1 MKKNSLTTAIIA
13 GVAGVAGL
21 VGVAGAVNL
30 NPDGL
35 GQVLLYP
42 YYTVNGGNSTHIAVV
57 NTTNS
62 VKAVKV
68 RFLESVNSAEVL
80 DFNLY
85 LSPYDVWGAEIQ
97 ADGTSGASL
106 RITDTSC
113 TVPKISTGQ
122 PFVDYEFAH
131 NTEDAL
137 AGLGL
142 VRTRQGHVEI
152 IEMGV
157 VTGALAAAATHT
169 SGGTPANCNA
179 LVNAW
184 DGGAWFA
191 DPNANIETPNGGLF
205 GSAVI
210 VSGEWGRTLS
220 YNADAI
226 DGFFTVPGANLHFNP
241 GDVNPTLAQTDNGSG
256 VATARIFSNGSLYQ
270 IDYPATFVDAVSAV
284 LTSRYIYN
292 EYFISPALAASS
304 EWVVTFPTK
313 RQHVAEDEGAA
324 RSSFRLPFTN
334 KFTRTGSCHAY
345 DIRYWDREERTTT
358 TRLIPSPPPPVS
370 GFGLC
375 FEANVIAFG
384 QELGSS
390 TPTNILSAV
399 PALGAVGLTPF
410 AFNEGWARLE
420 LDDPN
425 VAGFQYWLPALDG
438 QSLIGQPV
446 SGFWASELVNTDV
459 GEGVRI
465 NYGVIHKHR
474 HSRDCRINTATS
486 GSVSSAA
493 LACPSL

>member
-57 NTTNS
+57 NTTDR

-106 RITDTSC
+106 HINDTSC
-113 TVPKISTGQ
+113 TVPKISNGT
-122 PFVDYEFAH
+122 PFVDYEFAY
-131 NTEDAL
+131 NTPDVL

-142 VRTRQGHVEI
+142 ARTRQGHVEI
-152 IEMGV
+152 IEMGN
-157 VTGALAAAATHT
+157 VTGALAAAATHN

-179 LVNAW
+179 LVSAW

-191 DPNANIETPNGGLF
+191 DPNASIETPNGGLF

-226 DGFFTVPGANLHFNP
+226 DGFFTVPGANLHFPP
-241 GDVNPTLAQTDNGSG
+241 GDVNPTLAQADNGG
-256 VATARIFSNGSLYQ
+256 VATARIFSNGALYQ
-270 IDYPATFVDAVSAV
+270 IDYTATRVDAVSAV

-292 EYFISPALAASS
+292 EFFISPALAASS

-313 RQHVAEDEGAA
+313 RQHIHTGSA
-324 RSSFRLPFTN
+324 SYPLPFTAPL
-334 KFTRTGSCHAY
+334 TRSGSCHAY

-375 FEANVIAFG
+375 YEANVVAFG
-384 QELGSS
+384 QELGAS
-390 TPTNILSAV
+390 TPTNILAAT
-399 PALGAVGLTPF
+399 PALGAMGLTPF
-410 AFNEGWARLE
+410 AFNEGWARIE
-420 LDDPN
+420 FDDPN
-425 VAGFQYWLPALDG
+425 VAGFQYWLPAPLGGD
-438 QSLIGQPV
+438 QALIGQPV

-465 NYGVIHKHR
+465 NYGVVHKHR
-474 HSRDCRINTATS
+474 HSRDCRVNPTVGGTS
-486 GSVSSAA
+486 GSISSAA

>member
-1 MKKNSLTTAIIA
+1 
-13 GVAGVAGL
+13 
-21 VGVAGAVNL
+21 
-30 NPDGL
+30 
-35 GQVLLYP
+35 
-42 YYTVNGGNSTHIAVV
+42 
-57 NTTNS
+57 
-62 VKAVKV
+62 
-68 RFLESVNSAEVL
+68 
-80 DFNLY
+80 
-85 LSPYDVWGAEIQ
+85 
-97 ADGTSGASL
+97 ADGTTGASL
-106 RITDTSC
+106 RINDTSC

-137 AGLGL
+137 ADLGL
-142 VRTRQGHVEI
+142 VRARQGHVEI

-157 VTGALAAAATHT
+157 VTGALATAATHT
-169 SGGTPANCNA
+169 AAGVPANCNA
-179 LVNAW
+179 LVTAW
-184 DGGAWFA
+184 DNGVWATVSWGE
-191 DPNANIETPNGGLF
+191 NITTPNGGLF

-226 DGFFTVPGANLHFNP
+226 DGYYTVPGGNLHFPP
-241 GDVNPTLAQTDNGSG
+241 GDVSPTLGYADNGG
-256 VATARIFSNGSLYQ
+256 AATARIFSNGSLYQ
-270 IDYPATFVDAVSAV
+270 INYPANVVDAVSAV

-292 EYFISPALAASS
+292 EYFLDPALGASS

-313 RQHVAEDEGAA
+313 RLHVAEDEGASL
-324 RSSFRLPFTN
+324 SSFRLPFTA
-334 KFTRTGSCHAY
+334 KFGSRGSCHAY
-345 DIRYWDREERTTT
+345 DIKYWDREERSTT

-384 QELGSS
+384 QELGAS

-410 AFNEGWARLE
+410 QFNEGWARLE
-420 LDDPN
+420 FDDPN
-425 VAGFQYWLPALDG
+425 AGGFQYWLPAPDG

-493 LACPSL
+493 PVCTSR

>member
-42 YYTVNGGNSTHIAVV
+42 YYTVNGGNSTHISVV

-131 NTEDAL
+131 NTEDDL
-137 AGLGL
+137 SGLGL

-157 VTGALAAAATHT
+157 VTGALATAATHT
-169 SGGTPANCNA
+169 SAGVPANCNA
-179 LVNAW
+179 LVAAW
-184 DGGAWFA
+184 DGGAWSA
-191 DPNANIETPNGGLF
+191 NPGTNIETPNGGLF

-226 DGFFTVPGANLHFNP
+226 DGFYTIPGGHLHFLP
-241 GDVNPTLAQTDNGSG
+241 GDVGPTLAEAANTLTT
-256 VATARIFSNGSLYQ
+256 ATARIFSNGSLYQ
-270 IDYPATFVDAVSAV
+270 IDYDAGVVDSVSAV
-284 LTSRYIYN
+284 LASRYIYN

-313 RQHVAEDEGAA
+313 RLHVFTLQ
-324 RSSFRLPFTN
+324 SSYRLPFTAA
-334 KFTRTGSCHAY
+334 FGTRGSCHAY
-345 DIRYWDREERTTT
+345 DIKYWDREERTTT
-358 TRLIPSPPPPVS
+358 TRLIPSPPPPVA

-384 QELGSS
+384 QELGAS

-410 AFNEGWARLE
+410 AFNEGWARME

-425 VAGFQYWLPALDG
+425 TAGFQYWLPAADG
-438 QSLIGQPV
+438 QSLVGQPV

-459 GEGVRI
+459 GSGVRV

-474 HSRDCRINTATS
+474 HSRDCRINMATS
-486 GSVSSAA
+486 GSISAA
-493 LACPSL
+493 ATACPSL